1 MVKEDFKA
9 DLDPSRLYR
18 TSNYGNSAEFDEEL
32 IKNLEL
38 LSAKLKGLEENHA
51 PEPNANRSVDSESTQ
66 TIDCSFADTC
76 YTAKHKMGSC
86 PCELQNK

>member
-1 MVKEDFKA
+1 MVKEDFKG
-9 DLDPSRLYR
+9 DLDPSKLYR
-18 TSNYGNSAEFDEEL
+18 TSIYGKSAEFEEEMV
-32 IKNLEL
+32 KNLEL
-38 LSAKLKGLEENHA
+38 ISAKLKALEENHA
-51 PEPNANRSVDSESTQ
+51 PEPSANQSVDSESAQ